1 VDSGVRVW
9 VGGRQHPGA
18 LPCHENRP
26 APYRMAM
33 PQLPWPL
40 RDAWLTR
47 LVVRSQ
53 RGDREA
59 FRDLYRALYGPVSR
73 YLRRRVSSAADA
85 EELVGQVF
93 FRLLESLDRIEPR
106 RGSVLVYA
114 LSIARNA
121 LVDDARSRARL
132 VPEEAAAAVPDMG
145 SGPLEQLMGAEDAE
159 RVRSELARLPAET
172 RELLMMRFGDGLRF
186 AEIAQVLGL
195 SEAAVRQRTSRA
207 VRELRARW
215 DAGVAG
221 GELANDG

>member
-1 VDSGVRVW
+1 MAGCSLALCRVTKTGLVRIE
-9 VGGRQHPGA
+9 
-18 LPCHENRP
+18 L
-26 APYRMAM
+26 AM
-33 PQLPWPL
+33 PRLPWPL
-40 RDAWLTR
+40 RDAWLSR

-85 EELVGQVF
+85 EELAGQVF
-93 FRLLESLDRIEPR
+93 FRLLESLERIEPR

-114 LSIARNA
+114 LSMARNA

-132 VPEEAAAAVPDMG
+132 VPEEAAAAVADG
-145 SGPLEQLMGAEDAE
+145 SSGPLERLEEKEDAV

-172 RELLMMRFGDGLRF
+172 RELLMLRFGDDLRF
-186 AEIAQVLGL
+186 AEIAQLLGL

-215 DAGVAG
+215 DAGLARG
-221 GELANDG
+221 ALANEG

>member
-1 VDSGVRVW
+1 
-9 VGGRQHPGA
+9 
-18 LPCHENRP
+18 
-26 APYRMAM
+26 M

-40 RDAWLTR
+40 RDAWLSR
-47 LVVRSQ
+47 LVVRGQ

-73 YLRRRVSSAADA
+73 YLRRRVPSPADA

-93 FRLLESLDRIEPR
+93 FRLLESLDRIDPR
-106 RGSVLVYA
+106 KGTVLVYA
-114 LSIARNA
+114 LSMARNA
-121 LVDDARSRARL
+121 LVDEARSRASMM
-132 VPEEAAAAVPDMG
+132 PEEAAAAVPDTKA
-145 SGPLEQLMGAEDAE
+145 GPLERLMGEEDVA

-172 RELLMMRFGDGLRF
+172 RELLMLRFGDGLRF
-186 AEIAQVLGL
+186 AEIAQVMGI

-215 DAGVAG
+215 DAGPAR